1 MLGWLDFEIIKA
13 LQKDARVSFSD
24 LAKELQVPPGKVR
37 ARFRRLKKAGLIK
50 GSTLILDRNKI
61 GLTYTASIGV
71 KAVESDSE
79 EVMKYINGLKLEEA
93 QMHSWI
99 VFGRYNISTII
110 DSKNLIEIHKVKL
123 LIKQHPSVKEVTINI
138 NNFEWANCESIGW
151 EKMFKR

>member
-79 EVMKYINGLKLEEA
+79 EVMKYIPNA
-93 QMHSWI
+93 
-99 VFGRYNISTII
+99 
-110 DSKNLIEIHKVKL
+110 
-123 LIKQHPSVKEVTINI
+123 
-138 NNFEWANCESIGW
+138 
-151 EKMFKR
+151 